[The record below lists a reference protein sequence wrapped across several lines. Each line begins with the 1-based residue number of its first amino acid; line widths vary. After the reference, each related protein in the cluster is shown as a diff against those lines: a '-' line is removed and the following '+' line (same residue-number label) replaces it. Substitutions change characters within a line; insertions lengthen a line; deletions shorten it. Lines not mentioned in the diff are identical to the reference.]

1 VLQLTVAGS
10 SSRTSVF
17 VSGTEGGT
25 VPLHGV
31 TWTHENVRA
40 SGTIGVTFIAS
51 TSEMPAATGELWAAA
66 ARMGCGAPDADTV
79 PTATRARA

>member
-10 SSRTSVF
+10 SSRASAF

-25 VPLHGV
+25 VPRHGV
-31 TWTHENVRA
+31 TWTHEDVRA
-40 SGTIGVTFIAS
+40 SGTIGLTFIAS
-51 TSEMPAATGELWAAA
+51 TSEVPAATGELWAAVTPVV
-66 ARMGCGAPDADTV
+66 CGAQDADTV

>member
-10 SSRTSVF
+10 SSRTSAL

-25 VPLHGV
+25 VPTHGV
-31 TWTHENVRA
+31 TWRREDVRA

-51 TSEMPAATGELWAAA
+51 TSEVPAAPGELWAAA
-66 ARMGCGAPDADTV
+66 TRLPCGAPDADTV